1 MTFERLKT
9 IGVTLGPAAAVMH
22 VPTLNKAL
30 ALAGYQELQ
39 PEDEAFQAAP
49 RR

>member
-1 MTFERLKT
+1 MTIERLKT

-30 ALAGYQELQ
+30 ALAGYRELQ
-39 PEDEAFQAAP
+39 PGDEPFQTAP
-49 RR
+49 LC